1 MTETVLI
8 VDDDETFCQTLSRS
22 LQRRGYHTKS
32 FASVEHTLEQL
43 GEFVIDKA
51 IVDLKMSGE
60 SGLKLIPAL
69 RQHFPQANILMLTGY
84 ASIATAVDAI
94 KLGADNYLQKPA
106 GTKAILAAL
115 ESNEKATEITTENER
130 LASEE
135 LPSPSLDR
143 LTWEYIQR
151 VLKDNDGNVSA
162 TARQLGMHRRTLQRK
177 LQKRP
182 VRE

>member
-8 VDDDETFCQTLSRS
+8 VDDDDIFRQTLSRS
-22 LQRRGYHTKS
+22 LERRG
-32 FASVEHTLEQL
+32 FATVDFSGVEAALAKIHSLH
-43 GEFVIDKA
+43 IDKA
-51 IVDLKMSGE
+51 VIDLKMGSE
-60 SGLKLIPAL
+60 TGLRLIPAL
-69 RQHFPQANILMLTGY
+69 REQFPKASILMLTGY

-106 GTKAILAAL
+106 GTKAILEAL
-115 ESNEKATEITTENER
+115 ESKDKAATEVRSDEQAI
-130 LASEE
+130 A
-135 LPSPSLDR
+135 SPSLDR

-151 VLKDNDGNVSA
+151 ALNDNDGNVSA

-182 VRE
+182 VKE